1 MLRIAAQVISVLFH
15 PLMMLTY
22 MLILLMLANPYL
34 FGVSSI
40 GEQQSVE
47 LILRVF
53 FSTFLIPAIAV
64 AMMRFLGFVQSM
76 ELPEKE
82 ERIGPYIVTSIFY
95 LWLFRNFLGN
105 SVIPTAYTSFVLGAT
120 ISLFIAFFINIFS
133 KISAHTVGMGGLIG
147 MVVITMLLFSYG
159 AFEVTLP
166 LVGTFSLTMA
176 GVLIVVIILAGLVGT
191 ARLLL
196 QAHDP
201 LDLYGGYLVG
211 FASQLLALRFLF

>member
-1 MLRIAAQVISVLFH
+1 MLKITAKVISVFFH

-22 MLILLMLANPYL
+22 MLILLLLVNPYL

-40 GEQQSVE
+40 GDPQSKE

-53 FSTFLIPAIAV
+53 FSTFFIPVIAV

-82 ERIGPYIVTSIFY
+82 QRIGPYIITSIFY

-133 KISAHTVGMGGLIG
+133 KISAHTVGMGGLVG

-166 LVGTFSLTMA
+166 VIGTVYLQMIS
-176 GVLIVVIILAGLVGT
+176 VLIAVIILAGLVGT

-196 QAHDP
+196 EAHEP

-211 FASQLLALRFLF
+211 FASQLIALRFLF